1 MWVIFL
7 RHRVRDYSTR
17 QVVIGDGGSLDLAS
31 FLADEKIE
39 TWVVAW
45 GTATDVFLI
54 LSTDMDDYILLES
67 IHQDSLWS

>member
-1 MWVIFL
+1 
-7 RHRVRDYSTR
+7 
-17 QVVIGDGGSLDLAS
+17 VIGDGGSLDLAS

-54 LSTDMDDYILLES
+54 LSTDMNVYILLES